1 LALNVTARDKFP
13 FLYRLLDGSVADVS
27 TVQENIR
34 RLLGVLHQQGWPV
47 KQVMVVGDRAML
59 SAEIVQAYHQAN
71 LKYLGALKVM
81 GEKEEELIRG
91 VSEAELQA
99 HPLDGGHYGVE
110 RVYIFEVK
118 EKQKGEKEK
127 TVWSAADRAL
137 VVLSR
142 VLRRQKRKRRAQHIR
157 ERVATLDVITTERLN
172 RRKYKRRSYAWNQVE
187 KQVLNRPGGEFI
199 DAVLEG
205 EDGKLQLSWTIDVKA
220 LREAMALDG
229 KFILVTN
236 DRCISGAEM
245 MARYGEKD
253 KVEKGF
259 RTMKGPL
266 RLRPVFLHKEE
277 RIAGLVFVNMLAL
290 LAYSVVEIK
299 CRREGVMV
307 TGEEVLK
314 RFAHLAAIYTT
325 FADGSVQVRIERLN
339 HHQQEVVQAVGAV
352 QWLPRLGGSSLTL
365 PEPPI
370 PWQMVPEKIPLPAM
384 V

>member
-1 LALNVTARDKFP
+1 
-13 FLYRLLDGSVADVS
+13 
-27 TVQENIR
+27 
-34 RLLGVLHQQGWPV
+34 
-47 KQVMVVGDRAML
+47 
-59 SAEIVQAYHQAN
+59 
-71 LKYLGALKVM
+71 
-81 GEKEEELIRG
+81 
-91 VSEAELQA
+91 
-99 HPLDGGHYGVE
+99 
-110 RVYIFEVK
+110 
-118 EKQKGEKEK
+118 
-127 TVWSAADRAL
+127 
-137 VVLSR
+137 

-314 RFAHLAAIYTT
+314 RFAHLAAI
-325 FADGSVQVRIERLN
+325 S
-339 HHQQEVVQAVGAV
+339 GAH
-352 QWLPRLGGSSLTL
+352 
-365 PEPPI
+365 
-370 PWQMVPEKIPLPAM
+370 
-384 V
+384 